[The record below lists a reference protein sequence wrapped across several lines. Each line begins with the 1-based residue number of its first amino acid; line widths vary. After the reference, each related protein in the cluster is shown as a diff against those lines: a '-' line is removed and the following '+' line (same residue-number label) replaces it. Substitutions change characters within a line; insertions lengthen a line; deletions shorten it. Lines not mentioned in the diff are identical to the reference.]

1 MKLFEIIKYIV
12 DKPNSA
18 FFYTPPI
25 YKNAQSYL
33 FKNVSEEVKIYSPD
47 ELNFGFAKIDELISL
62 DLTAFGYI
70 EYELG
75 YLLEQR
81 LEHYSTESE
90 KPLLHF
96 SFCDSSSIEIIKS
109 TEIDYSG
116 FSKLIGKKI
125 ISDFKIN
132 TSKQEYIKNVEK
144 IKKYIKEGDTYQVN
158 YTVKGSFKLTSK
170 IEELFAQL
178 IFSQSA
184 EYTAIMNLDDRIIVS
199 SSPELFLELIDHNIK
214 VKPMKGTIARG
225 INTHADEINQS
236 MLLDS
241 AKDRAENIMIV
252 DLLRNDIGKICEYGS
267 VEVKNKYKL
276 EKYESVFQLTSEIVG
291 KLKTNS
297 ISEIIKN
304 LFPSGSIT
312 GAPKLRTM
320 EIIHE
325 LEKSKRGVYT
335 GLIGMFNK
343 NHSITNVAI
352 RTLDINKSSMKG
364 ELGIGSGVVWD
375 SDPELEYEEV
385 LLKSNFLTQSTKYFE
400 LFETMLLEDGVIFLF
415 ENHLYRLKDASQ
427 YFLFNY
433 DEKFVRSELSKHIYS
448 LDKNKLYKIRLSL
461 SKWGNITITNEII
474 SPNSETVDLRI
485 SDKKIDS
492 HNKYQF
498 FKTTNRELYERELR
512 VGRKNGFFE
521 TIFFNEKEQLA
532 EGCIT
537 NILVEFNN
545 ATITP
550 PINAGILNGCYRQFM
565 LDNKSIQEQHINI
578 QQLINSKRIILINSV
593 RKEVKVD
600 RLFDSK
606 GNLLRDFT

>member
-12 DKPNSA
+12 DKPNST

-81 LEHYSTESE
+81 LEHYLTVTE

-96 SFCDSSSIEIIKS
+96 LFCDQSSIEIIKS

-116 FSKLIGKKI
+116 FSELIGKKI
-125 ISDFKIN
+125 ISDFKLN

-158 YTVKGSFKLTSK
+158 YTVKGNFNLTSK

-184 EYTAIMNLDDRIIVS
+184 EYTAIMNFDDRILVS
-199 SSPELFLELIDHNIK
+199 FSPELFLELIDHNIK

-241 AKDRAENIMIV
+241 EKDRAENIMIV

-352 RTLDINKSSMKG
+352 RTLDINPSNMNS

-433 DEKFVRSELSKHIYS
+433 DEKFVRSELSSHIYS

-474 SPNSETVDLRI
+474 SPNSETVDLKI

>member
-415 ENHLYRLKDASQ
+415 ENHLYRLKDASK
-427 YFLFNY
+427 YYLFNY

-550 PINAGILNGCYRQFM
+550 PINDGILNGCYRQFM